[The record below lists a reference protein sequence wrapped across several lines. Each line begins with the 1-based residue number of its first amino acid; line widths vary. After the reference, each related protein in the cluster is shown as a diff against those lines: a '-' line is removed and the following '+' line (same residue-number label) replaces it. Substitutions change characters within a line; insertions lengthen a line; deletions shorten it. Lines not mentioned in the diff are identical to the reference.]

1 MGPRQTQT
9 ALSGSMLAGYCA
21 RGTARQMGW
30 FSVLSSKI
38 MALLV
43 QVAKPARAAALAR
56 TMVLS

>member
-1 MGPRQTQT
+1 
-9 ALSGSMLAGYCA
+9 MLAGYCA